1 MPSVSTTIRSL
12 PVCLTTIY
20 SYLYHRHVSHINITY
35 LFHITKSHIYITHPT
50 FPPVFTA
57 VRTCHCSQQNILHD
71 LPLLSAKHSTRPAT
85 ALCRTFYRTCH
96 CSLQNILQDLPL
108 FSAEHSTRP
117 ITALSRTFYA
127 TCDCSQ
133 QYVLYDPPLCSAEHS
148 TRPDHCATLG
158 KFLVIWI
165 IGMFIMKT
173 EKLQTFVFIFY
184 LNRRIKFNK
193 EKCSLQQRFQQKSP
207 AARDHVTLR
216 GTMSH
221 CAGPFHTVRPCH
233 TARPSSLHGTLRPC
247 HSIFY
252 L

>member
-35 LFHITKSHIYITHPT
+35 LFHNQITYLYYTSNVPSSFYSC
-50 FPPVFTA
+50 A
-57 VRTCHCSQQNILHD
+57 D
-71 LPLLSAKHSTRPAT
+71 LPLLSAKYSTRPTT
-85 ALCRTFYRTCH
+85 ALSKTFYTTCH